1 MMRDVELEEKY
12 DDLNT
17 VEETLMDICESVES
31 LEYTEDRD
39 SVICYLK
46 DAIDSI
52 QKAMKECDKDRWIN
66 ERGDE

>member
-17 VEETLMDICESVES
+17 VEETLMDIYESVES

-46 DAIDSI
+46 DAID
-52 QKAMKECDKDRWIN
+52 
-66 ERGDE
+66 